1 MFGKPSSYID
11 IDGIKK
17 QMEEHRAEMDLMILH
32 EDKGIIFIQ
41 VTRTY
46 YFSFL
51 SFARHKDLSGLQG
64 EWSCP
69 VGEVQLLPRTVDPEW
84 SAGRMEL
91 SSPALA
97 EDRRP

>member
-17 QMEEHRAEMDLMILH
+17 QLEDAQREVDLMILH

-51 SFARHKDLSGLQG
+51 SFAPSQGL
-64 EWSCP
+64 
-69 VGEVQLLPRTVDPEW
+69 VR

-91 SSPALA
+91 SSWRGPVVA

>member
-1 MFGKPSSYID
+1 MFRKPSSYID
-11 IDGIKK
+11 IDGI
-17 QMEEHRAEMDLMILH
+17 EEQLKAHRREVDLMILH

-41 VTRTY
+41 VTRTCY
-46 YFSFL
+46 FL
-51 SFARHKDLSGLQG
+51 SFARHNDLSGLQG

-91 SSPALA
+91 SSPVLA